1 MVSRADFERREGG
14 REREEGTI
22 SFFFFFLF
30 LSKKQSNQQREIN
43 YKIEIRSP
51 RNERFGNSSLPIDSF
66 YVQT

>member
-22 SFFFFFLF
+22 SFFFFS
-30 LSKKQSNQQREIN
+30 LSFKETIESTKEIN
-43 YKIEIRSP
+43 YKIEIRSS

>member
-22 SFFFFFLF
+22 SFFFFLF

>member
-1 MVSRADFERREGG
+1 MVSRADFERREEG
-14 REREEGTI
+14 RERKGLFL
-22 SFFFFFLF
+22 SFFFLF